1 MSSNR
6 YHSIYEQY
14 MGNLEQSLAH
24 KAYAQRLE
32 MRLATLA
39 HQGRCVAYWF
49 PSIQGVLTFFSYY
62 YEDLKGT
69 LVVGTTKRETEGAPT
84 YAVLSILQGR
94 DDASLSVLD
103 VV

>member
-1 MSSNR
+1 
-6 YHSIYEQY
+6 
-14 MGNLEQSLAH
+14 
-24 KAYAQRLE
+24 

-39 HQGRCVAYWF
+39 HQGQCIAYWF

-69 LVVGTTKRETEGAPT
+69 LVVGTTKRETGAPT
-84 YAVLSILQGR
+84 YTILLILQGR